1 MANLWFQRESEVW
14 PDLSFSTEQMKGEIL
29 FDIILLWDF
38 KHEIRFAVF
47 HILLSMQN
55 VLLIIQPV
63 CVIHAF
69 YAPANSKG

>member
-1 MANLWFQRESEVW
+1 MTTFDSREKVKYDQIW
-14 PDLSFSTEQMKGEIL
+14 IFSTEQMKGEIL

-63 CVIHAF
+63 CVIYAFHA
-69 YAPANSKG
+69 PVNSKG

>member
-1 MANLWFQRESEVW
+1 
-14 PDLSFSTEQMKGEIL
+14 MKDEIL

-47 HILLSMQN
+47 HIVLSMQN
-55 VLLIIQPV
+55 VFLIIQPV

-69 YAPANSKG
+69 HAPANSKG

>member
-1 MANLWFQRESEVW
+1 
-14 PDLSFSTEQMKGEIL
+14 MKDEIL

-47 HILLSMQN
+47 HIVLSMQN
-55 VLLIIQPV
+55 VFLIIQPV

-69 YAPANSKG
+69 HAPVNSKG